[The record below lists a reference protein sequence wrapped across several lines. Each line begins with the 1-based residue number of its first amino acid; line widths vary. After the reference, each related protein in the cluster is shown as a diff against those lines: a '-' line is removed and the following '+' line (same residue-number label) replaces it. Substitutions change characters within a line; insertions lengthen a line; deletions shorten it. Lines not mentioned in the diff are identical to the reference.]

1 MPSTNGD
8 ADEMRK
14 TFEQFDYDIHQL
26 KNGAATEHAI
36 TALLKQAS
44 DYLSRYGGPKKNKDG
59 EKKVIIFA
67 FSGHGDSCGT
77 SDDQIKSNDGQLL
90 SLRENVR
97 LPLVTHPNVRD
108 IPKLFFIDACRGS
121 DHLKKKVLEKGYS
134 EVETNFRID
143 YATIPDH
150 KAYGGTYT
158 SVWMPVLARKL
169 RKTNAAFSSVIDK
182 VNEDIYAQD
191 EVLQQPE
198 TVSRLR
204 GTLKL
209 YYKK

>member
-1 MPSTNGD
+1 
-8 ADEMRK
+8 MRK

-67 FSGHGDSCGT
+67 FSGHGDSCGN

-150 KAYGGTYT
+150 KAYGDTYT
-158 SVWMPVLARKL
+158 SFWMPVLARKL
-169 RKTNAAFSSVIDK
+169 RETNAAFSSVIDK